1 MKVIGYVR
9 VSTEEQA
16 QQGVSLAA
24 QEAKLRQYVQ
34 LYEHDKL
41 ELVDV
46 VVDAGQS
53 AKSLNR
59 PGLANV
65 LAALESGAVDGVII
79 YKMDRLTRSVRDL
92 GHLLETYFQ
101 KHALISVQEKTDT
114 STASGRLVL
123 NLLISVSQWER
134 EVIGE
139 RTRAAL
145 QYKKSMGIRLG
156 APPLSDPATLA
167 RVRELRASGF
177 SMAAIAQ
184 TLTEE
189 GFQTKRGG
197 QWQPHTIKKI
207 LDREAVRP

>member
-1 MKVIGYVR
+1 MKIIGYVR

-16 QQGVSLAA
+16 QHGVSLAA
-24 QEAKLRQYVQ
+24 QEAKLRQYAD
-34 LYEHDKL
+34 LYGHD
-41 ELVDV
+41 LVEV

-59 PGLANV
+59 PGLTRV
-65 LAALESGAVDGVII
+65 LGALTAGEVEGVII
-79 YKMDRLTRSVRDL
+79 LKLDRLTRSVRDL

-101 KHALISVQEKTDT
+101 RHALLSVQEQTDT

-123 NLLISVSQWER
+123 NLLISVSQWGR

-139 RTRAAL
+139 RTSAAL
-145 QYKKSMGIRLG
+145 QHKKAMGVRLG
-156 APPLSDPATLA
+156 APPLADVATLS
-167 RVRELRASGF
+167 RVRELRLAGL

-184 TLTEE
+184 QLTEE

-197 QWQPHTIKKI
+197 NWHSCTIKKI
-207 LDREAVRP
+207 IDRERVPT